1 VLVEE
6 QGQTCMAD
14 DDADS
19 DEARV
24 LRPLQAA
31 SCKYRIAFGPR
42 AGQKVLTVPGA
53 MPAPANERVQTNAA
67 GQVVL
72 KPKTLWRDG
81 TTHLVMSPLEF
92 MQRISAVGLSPRSQG
107 LWRRLDA
114 RAENS
119 SAGRS
124 LERGTQGLECSHEA
138 PASRLHRHRRQ
149 QAGAGGSECWTIRTA
164 LIWPAASHRW

>member
-14 DDADS
+14 DDSDS

-42 AGQKVLTVPGA
+42 AGQKVLTVQGA
-53 MPAPANERVQTNAA
+53 MPAPANERVQTSAA

-72 KPKTLWRDG
+72 KLKTPWRDG

-92 MQRISAVGLSPRSQG
+92 VQRISAVEPR
-107 LWRRLDA
+107 
-114 RAENS
+114 N
-119 SAGRS
+119 RS
-124 LERGTQGLECSHEA
+124 
-138 PASRLHRHRRQ
+138 
-149 QAGAGGSECWTIRTA
+149 
-164 LIWPAASHRW
+164 